1 MSKTGERFS
10 VTVFGESHGTHIG
23 CVIEGVPAG
32 LALDMPAI
40 LAEMKRRAPIKS
52 DWSTQR
58 GETDTPEI
66 LSGIL
71 DGRATG
77 APMAMVIKNKDQR
90 SKDYDNLKITPRPGH
105 ADYTAFIKYGGHND
119 IRGGGHFSGRLTA
132 PLVFAGAVAK
142 QALEPFGVE
151 IYAHIKQIMDVE
163 DKAIEEMHTDKSEI
177 AKKTFPVID
186 DYMGLRMID
195 IIQEVRA
202 DKNSVGGVIECGI
215 FGLAPGIG
223 GPLFDGLDGV
233 LAKAIFGIPAVK
245 GVAFGEGFDI
255 IKYHGSQSNDA
266 FIMENGEIKTKTNHM
281 GGVLGGIGNGMP
293 LIVKAAFKATPSVSK
308 PQDTVNIKTK
318 ENAKLQVKGR
328 HDPCILPRAVPVVEA
343 VCAITILDEI
353 LKNGKETK

>member
-1 MSKTGERFS
+1 MSRTGERFS
-10 VTVFGESHGTHIG
+10 VSVFGESHGTHIG

-32 LALDMPAI
+32 ITLDMSAI
-40 LAEMKRRAPIKS
+40 LFEMKRRMPIKS

-66 LSGIL
+66 ISGMVE
-71 DGRATG
+71 GVTTG
-77 APMAMVIKNKDQR
+77 APLTMVIQNKDQR
-90 SKDYDNLKITPRPGH
+90 SKDYGNLKTNPRPGH
-105 ADYTAFIKYGGHND
+105 ADYTAYIKYHGFND

-132 PLVFAGAVAK
+132 PIVFAGAVAK
-142 QALEPFGVE
+142 QVLAPMGIE
-151 IYAHIKQIMDVE
+151 IFAHIKQIMDVE
-163 DKAIEEMHTDKSEI
+163 DKAIEEAYCEKKEI
-177 AKKTFPVID
+177 AQKVFPVID
-186 DYMGLRMID
+186 DYMGMRMID

-215 FGLAPGIG
+215 FGMMPGIG

-255 IKYHGSQSNDA
+255 IKHFGNLSNDA
-266 FIMENGEIKTKTNHM
+266 FTVEDGNIATKTNHM
-281 GGVLGGIGNGMP
+281 GGVLGGISNGMP
-293 LIVKAAFKATPSVSK
+293 LVIKAAFKATPSISK
-308 PQDTVNIKTK
+308 PQETVNLETNEK
-318 ENAKLQVKGR
+318 AMLLVKGR

-353 LKNGKETK
+353 MKNGKGQS